1 MPRNDA
7 AAPGHVCPG
16 IRIHVID
23 IDQSPGISISPI
35 ADMDVDKTIVIS
47 ALATKSSTETPKK
60 GHEIDL
66 ATGHESVGVTSV
78 AGLSVQLA
86 SRWTH

>member
-1 MPRNDA
+1 MPRNNA

-35 ADMDVDKTIVIS
+35 ADMDVDQTIVIS
-47 ALATKSSTETPKK
+47 ALATKSSAETPKK
-60 GHEIDL
+60 TCFCAVH
-66 ATGHESVGVTSV
+66 HPSPFVGCAVVRS
-78 AGLSVQLA
+78 
-86 SRWTH
+86 

>member
-35 ADMDVDKTIVIS
+35 ADMDVDQTIVIS
-47 ALATKSSTETPKK
+47 ALATKSSSETPKK
-60 GHEIDL
+60 TCLRVITLH
-66 ATGHESVGVTSV
+66 
-78 AGLSVQLA
+78 LSSAVQSLA
-86 SRWTH
+86 SSMPRARRGS